1 MRICFILEYYH
12 PHIGGVQ
19 YLFKNLIEGL
29 SKRGFEVSVL
39 TRRLKGTP
47 RQETIEG
54 VKILRIRTFNRY
66 LFTFLSVPMAIIM
79 ARGCN
84 LIHTTTFNGAFPAWF
99 ASRIWGIPVII
110 TILEVWLNKW
120 RTLTDM
126 SRHSAMI
133 HNLLEKM
140 IYTLRFD
147 FYIAISHST
156 ERQLIEAGIGRERL
170 KAIYSGF
177 DHDFFNPQRYDENIV
192 RERYGLRDVFVCFS
206 WGRPG
211 VSKGHEYLIKA
222 IPLIIKIIPRARFLL
237 MLSNRD
243 SYKKRYRYL
252 TGLIQKLGLDEMV
265 LLIDPVSRQELGHYL
280 KAADCVIIPSIAE
293 GFGYAVLEACSMGRP
308 VVASNTT
315 SIPEV
320 IGGKYVLV
328 EPKNPEAIAR
338 GVAMVYEDKCTASDL
353 KVFSWE
359 RAISEYAGIYEKLS
373 YMVL

>member
-12 PHIGGVQ
+12 PHIGGVE

-133 HNLLEKM
+133 HNLLERM
-140 IYTLRFD
+140 IYLLRFD
-147 FYIAISHST
+147 FYIAISHFT

-192 RERYGLRDVFVCFS
+192 RER
-206 WGRPG
+206 
-211 VSKGHEYLIKA
+211 
-222 IPLIIKIIPRARFLL
+222 
-237 MLSNRD
+237 
-243 SYKKRYRYL
+243 
-252 TGLIQKLGLDEMV
+252 
-265 LLIDPVSRQELGHYL
+265 
-280 KAADCVIIPSIAE
+280 
-293 GFGYAVLEACSMGRP
+293 
-308 VVASNTT
+308 
-315 SIPEV
+315 
-320 IGGKYVLV
+320 
-328 EPKNPEAIAR
+328 
-338 GVAMVYEDKCTASDL
+338 
-353 KVFSWE
+353 
-359 RAISEYAGIYEKLS
+359 
-373 YMVL
+373 

>member
-1 MRICFILEYYH
+1 MRICFVLEYYH
-12 PHIGGVQ
+12 PHIGGVE

-120 RTLTDM
+120 RSLTDM
-126 SRHSAMI
+126 SRYSAMI
-133 HNLLEKM
+133 HNLLERM
-140 IYTLRFD
+140 IYLLRFD

-177 DHDFFNPQRYDENIV
+177 DHDFFNPGRYNGDIV
-192 RERYGLRDVFVCFS
+192 RDRYGLKDAFVCFS

-222 IPLIIKIIPRARFLL
+222 IPLIVERIPGARFLL
-237 MLSNRD
+237 MISGRET
-243 SYKKRYRYL
+243 YKKRYTYL
-252 TGLIQKLGLDEMV
+252 RNLIQRLNIGDKV
-265 LLIDPVSRQELGHYL
+265 LLIDGVAREELGHYL
-280 KAADCVIIPSIAE
+280 RAADCVIIPSIAE

-308 VVASNTT
+308 VVASKTT

-320 IGGKYVLV
+320 IGGRYVLV
-328 EPKNPEAIAR
+328 EPKSPEAIAKGVESVYR
-338 GVAMVYEDKCTASDL
+338 GECMNSEL
-353 KVFSWE
+353 KIFSWDK
-359 RAISEYAGIYEKLS
+359 AISEYLEIYKSL
-373 YMVL
+373 LTAK